1 MKRKFLLLLLA
12 AGISLAGCSVA
23 PASSSGVDL
32 SGIKIA
38 LSADQTS
45 VLVGEKLQIV
55 AEAEGRSL
63 VWTSSDAGVATV
75 EAGLVTGISAGQAV
89 ITAALAENLSVRSTF
104 TVRVSAV
111 ASDPFDETVKKLV
124 LTTPPTKTAFIQ
136 GTNFAVDGL
145 VVTLQTTSASG
156 EEKSEVITDYSI
168 NPAVGTLLANVGAF
182 TATISYP
189 GADSL
194 TFDYTVASAP
204 LDDSLKDALTQLE
217 DADEYKVQTSGY
229 VNLQSGTTQFADT
242 QTFVRNAYYYE
253 SDSASYGYAYQS
265 RRLGSEDNPLSSH
278 ARGVFQYTLG
288 SDGAVVPGSYVTHGT
303 FSQFINKQKGIHV
316 FNDIFNPETAP
327 RRSFDGSFKIDD
339 SDVNEKLMT
348 YIGLPG
354 NGSYVS
360 SVTAKVLS
368 ETSLEVDMKLASS
381 LGEFKFTVTDI
392 GTATLP
398 AITAYLDDSKGGVDT
413 YADVALVKEALATD
427 TYAMDLGTVTVG
439 SGILSMT
446 YQVGT
451 AYFTPNYVYYDYT
464 DAYLNYLNSTAEAGT
479 AKSTDRGYLVKGDE
493 TYAFTVES
501 KDDKDVL
508 TLGEKNDSSLSD
520 LVTYFSAADAFDDDG
535 LDLFAAIQLNNQDA
549 YMVSEVS
556 AVEDFG
562 ELIGAS
568 SSYTGLGVALTDIV
582 KDAEGKK
589 VTGVDLVYVFQYG
602 GNAYM
607 ISSALTEMGT
617 AKVQVVEDYLASK

>member
-1 MKRKFLLLLLA
+1 
-12 AGISLAGCSVA
+12 
-23 PASSSGVDL
+23 
-32 SGIKIA
+32 
-38 LSADQTS
+38 
-45 VLVGEKLQIV
+45 
-55 AEAEGRSL
+55 
-63 VWTSSDAGVATV
+63 
-75 EAGLVTGISAGQAV
+75 
-89 ITAALAENLSVRSTF
+89 
-104 TVRVSAV
+104 
-111 ASDPFDETVKKLV
+111 
-124 LTTPPTKTAFIQ
+124 
-136 GTNFAVDGL
+136 
-145 VVTLQTTSASG
+145 
-156 EEKSEVITDYSI
+156 
-168 NPAVGTLLANVGAF
+168 
-182 TATISYP
+182 
-189 GADSL
+189 
-194 TFDYTVASAP
+194 
-204 LDDSLKDALTQLE
+204 
-217 DADEYKVQTSGY
+217 
-229 VNLQSGTTQFADT
+229 
-242 QTFVRNAYYYE
+242 
-253 SDSASYGYAYQS
+253 
-265 RRLGSEDNPLSSH
+265 
-278 ARGVFQYTLG
+278 
-288 SDGAVVPGSYVTHGT
+288 
-303 FSQFINKQKGIHV
+303 
-316 FNDIFNPETAP
+316 
-327 RRSFDGSFKIDD
+327 
-339 SDVNEKLMT
+339 
-348 YIGLPG
+348 
-354 NGSYVS
+354 
-360 SVTAKVLS
+360 
-368 ETSLEVDMKLASS
+368 
-381 LGEFKFTVTDI
+381 GEFKFTVTDI

-617 AKVQVVEDYLASK
+617 AKAQVVEDYLASK